1 MADGAPDFDLD
12 AFLGW
17 EEPVQPAMAIGEPP
31 DAEPDVPEAIDPAM
45 VGRTGLRL
53 GTGLGPGT
61 GWRKELSGLQPVK
74 KKEKKRFSKEN
85 QSFGSAVKT
94 FQHSGKGQS
103 QKIRLPKA

>member
-1 MADGAPDFDLD
+1 M
-12 AFLGW
+12 
-17 EEPVQPAMAIGEPP
+17 QPAMAIGEPP

-45 VGRTGLRL
+45 VEGQALWP

-61 GWRKELSGLQPVK
+61 GWKKELSGLQPLK

-85 QSFGSAVKT
+85 QSFGSAIKT

-103 QKIRLPKA
+103 KKIRVPKA